1 MEHEANEQKKNVVTE
16 PEVKTYDAG
25 ELTQPTVF
33 TQCCPSNI

>member
-1 MEHEANEQKKNVVTE
+1 MENTESMEGKLVVSE

-25 ELTQPTVF
+25 ELTEATVF